1 MLTPA
6 PARIVRAPA
15 STPGLVTAGFDP
27 GIGSPGIAVVRA
39 KAGGG
44 YEHLH
49 SEVVRT
55 KTSDPDEY
63 RYGMITDALSRV
75 LRDFA
80 PTVLIV
86 EAQAG
91 VQTGKRREDDGFTA
105 DSSKT
110 HVTVGVAHA
119 VARMYRV
126 ASREVQPRTLRAAM
140 GLKPTKGETKP
151 EKKRRMQRAV
161 EVVLGVKLPQDAA
174 DAGAM
179 AIYGQRLTARERMV
193 VG

>member
-6 PARIVRAPA
+6 PARTFRAPA

-27 GIGSPGIAVVRA
+27 GIGSPGITVVRA

-55 KTSDPDEY
+55 KSGDPDDA
-63 RYGMITDALSRV
+63 RYDTITDALSRV
-75 LRDFA
+75 LREFA
-80 PTVLIV
+80 PAVLII

-91 VQTGKRREDDGFTA
+91 VQTGKRREDEGFTA

-110 HVTVGVAHA
+110 HVTVGIARA
-119 VARMYRV
+119 VARIYRV
-126 ASREVQPRTLRAAM
+126 PSREVQPRTLLAAM
-140 GLKPTKGETKP
+140 EGRNQAREET
-151 EKKRRMQRAV
+151 A
-161 EVVLGVKLPQDAA
+161 DAA
-174 DAGAM
+174 
-179 AIYGQRLTARERMV
+179 RR
-193 VG
+193 